1 MEKFNDQFTPED
13 VENASILI
21 KTKAISKTGTE
32 YPVEIK
38 VSQNGRTECF
48 VNGNRC
54 NLGTDKAS
62 LVVSANTFFALTGS
76 ELPKEFKSAS
86 IALEK
91 PVEILAIQKEMLYQF
106 PLVFHCCQGDFY
118 SPLGLFIG
126 DWPVAWGNN
135 QNPFR
140 NNYLNA
146 VFESSHGFVNGKRL
160 EDKLFDFFQ
169 DNPAGE
175 FPELKVEWFDNGLIS
190 KIIFPDFR
198 TLEKFVLLAFEKE
211 VKIVKE
217 AKEREAIIFAKAKE
231 TNEKQL
237 LSEHSLEV
245 DDPKNENSIINVSV
259 YAMPDG
265 TVKEECISCH

>member
-1 MEKFNDQFTPED
+1 M
-13 VENASILI
+13 
-21 KTKAISKTGTE
+21 
-32 YPVEIK
+32 
-38 VSQNGRTECF
+38 
-48 VNGNRC
+48 
-54 NLGTDKAS
+54 
-62 LVVSANTFFALTGS
+62 
-76 ELPKEFKSAS
+76 
-86 IALEK
+86 
-91 PVEILAIQKEMLYQF
+91 
-106 PLVFHCCQGDFY
+106 
-118 SPLGLFIG
+118 
-126 DWPVAWGNN
+126 
-135 QNPFR
+135 
-140 NNYLNA
+140 
-146 VFESSHGFVNGKRL
+146 
-160 EDKLFDFFQ
+160 
-169 DNPAGE
+169 
-175 FPELKVEWFDNGLIS
+175 IS